1 MGKLVWNLR
10 CRKGKAAYVRRLPLA
25 YAEGVSSM
33 TLKCKPLMVM
43 ASEWELTRFH
53 GLTNVTTGDWADVT
67 VIPGTEG
74 KL

>member
-1 MGKLVWNLR
+1 MELAVQ
-10 CRKGKAAYVRRLPLA
+10 KGKAAYVRRLPLA
-25 YAEGVSSM
+25 YAECVSSM

-53 GLTNVTTGDWADVT
+53 GLTNVTTGDWADWADVT